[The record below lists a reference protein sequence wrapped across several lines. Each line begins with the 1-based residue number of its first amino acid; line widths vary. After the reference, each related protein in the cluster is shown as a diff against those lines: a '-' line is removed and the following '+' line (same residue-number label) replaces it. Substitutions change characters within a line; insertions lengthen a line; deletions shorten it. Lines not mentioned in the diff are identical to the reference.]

1 MNENLIVNMTI
12 ATFKCLVIILPIFY
26 CIGTSS
32 LYLVTYLVRSIAPNY
47 HLAVFTNEDIL
58 VAALAFFSVVIYC
71 LKIIYIFPSLNLI
84 FAIALGF
91 CLLACLLWL
100 LTKGQFTLPFKN
112 TYLPKINI
120 IVVVFLIY
128 LARALIK
135 ARSLGD
141 VPYIPTRSN
150 TDIFLYLRRISIFLS
165 NPQLPDRS
173 YNGISALDIL
183 YASPKLLSSFI
194 YAVFARICDDPG
206 IAATI
211 LTSFILAAIVSKYIY
226 IFQQS
231 RYFNYKIIYYAV
243 LVFLIFYPSLS
254 YLQDQFY
261 YSNLLSVYLLL
272 YCLQDFFQDREVRA
286 ASRISERSISFL
298 KFILTSIAVTGFY
311 PSQLPF
317 FAASYCLCVL
327 LFTLSDFSKKKY
339 FILTSIATLII
350 GLFFFGQYTKTTETL
365 AHFNLFDAEHGVNLV
380 YMPIWALLYLTPKPG
395 AVPKDLGS
403 FLLISVSLIITLV
416 LFEYLSRKNKY
427 YNNYYRLFSFLYL
440 LYSLAYLILP
450 GSYRQGKFLLL
461 YIIPLGIYCFLKAID
476 NERLAKNKITIF
488 LSFILA
494 VYVCWSS
501 LGRRYENHLNI
512 AYLELVKQSS
522 SETRSI
528 QVYNPAED
536 ISYTDIY
543 LANQFPNIRFD
554 LIERCPSI
562 DVQNWQKT
570 NNSIIVIS
578 QKCPKITPTKELNSE
593 IIYVDL
599 QTDRK

>member
-1 MNENLIVNMTI
+1 MVRYWTKNMNENLIGHLTI
-12 ATFKCLVIILPIFY
+12 ATFKCLLIILPLFY
-26 CIGTSS
+26 CIGLSN

-47 HLAVFTNEDIL
+47 NLAVFTNEDIL
-58 VAALAFFSVVIYC
+58 VASLAFFSVVIYC
-71 LKIIYIFPSLNLI
+71 LKINHTFPSLNLI

-100 LTKGQFTLPFKN
+100 LTKRQFTLPLKN
-112 TYLPKINI
+112 TNLGKINI

-128 LARALIK
+128 LIRALFK

-150 TDIFLYLRRISIFLS
+150 TDIFLYLRRISVFLS
-165 NPQLPDRS
+165 DPQLSDRS
-173 YNGISALDIL
+173 YNSVLALDIL
-183 YASPKLLSSFI
+183 YASPKLLSSFV

-206 IAATI
+206 IAGTI
-211 LTSFILAAIVSKYIY
+211 LTSFILAVIVSKYIY

-231 RYFNYKIIYYAV
+231 RYFNYKIIYCAV
-243 LVFLIFYPSLS
+243 LVFWVFYPSLS

-272 YCLQDFFQDREVRA
+272 YCLQDFFQEQKV
-286 ASRISERSISFL
+286 RSISFF

-317 FAASYCLCVL
+317 FAASYCLCAL
-327 LFTLSDFSKKKY
+327 LFTSSYLPKKKY
-339 FILTSIATLII
+339 FIYTSIATLII

-476 NERLAKNKITIF
+476 NERLAKNKVTIF

-501 LGRRYENHLNI
+501 LGRGYENHLNI

-522 SETRSI
+522 SEVRSI

-543 LANQFPNIRFD
+543 LANQFPNIRFE
-554 LIERCPSI
+554 LIDRCPSI
-562 DVQNWQKT
+562 DVQNWQKVK
-570 NNSIIVIS
+570 NSITIIS
-578 QKCPKITPTKELNSE
+578 QKCPKITLPKELNSK
-593 IIYVDL
+593 IIYKVV
-599 QTDRK
+599 QF